1 MNKTDIALNYVHA
14 NGPVLPVQISKAINT
29 NIILASAIL
38 AELVSLKKVKLTHQ
52 NIGSSPLYY
61 VVGQEEKLEPRL
73 RDKIGGRKKEAL
85 DLLKEKGVVD
95 ESELE
100 PAIRVAIKEIKD
112 FAIPLNV
119 TFNNQTFNF
128 WKWYLMSSEEV
139 RSRINSILKPEPI
152 HEPQAQKPLPIE
164 EPQAPKPLPIE
175 EPQAP
180 EHLPMPVEEPLE
192 PQKTEI
198 QETIGEPE
206 IKETK
211 KKEVEESR
219 DILGFYKEIDAYFK
233 KNNIKILK
241 EEIIKRDREFN
252 FIIAISSNLG
262 ELKYFVKVKNK
273 KKINDAD
280 ISLAYSQAQIENLPL
295 IYLTNG
301 EIIKKAQK
309 LIDNTLKG
317 IVYKRV

>member
-1 MNKTDIALNYVHA
+1 MNKTEIALNYVRA
-14 NGPVLPVQISKAINT
+14 NGPVLPVQISKAIGT
-29 NIILASAIL
+29 NIILASAVL
-38 AELVSLKKVKLTHQ
+38 AELVSSKKIKLTHQ

-61 VVGQEEKLEPRL
+61 LVGQEAKLEPRL
-73 RDKIGGRKKEAL
+73 RDKMGGKKREAL
-85 DLLKEKGVVD
+85 DVIKEMRVVLETD
-95 ESELE
+95 LE
-100 PAIRVAIKEIKD
+100 PAIRVAIRDIKD

-119 TFNNQTFNF
+119 TFNNQTYTF
-128 WKWYLMSSEEV
+128 WKWHLISNEEV

-152 HEPQAQKPLPIE
+152 PEPQKVQEPPPVETVKPETI
-164 EPQAPKPLPIE
+164 A
-175 EPQAP
+175 
-180 EHLPMPVEEPLE
+180 MPVEEPIE
-192 PQKTEI
+192 PQKTEV
-198 QETIGEPE
+198 QEKIIEPQ
-206 IKETK
+206 IKETPK
-211 KKEVEESR
+211 QEVEQE
-219 DILGFYKEIDAYFK
+219 DVIGFYKEIDAYFK
-233 KNNIKILK
+233 KNNVKILK

-252 FIIAISSNLG
+252 FIVTISSNLG

-317 IVYKRV
+317 IVYKKV